1 MQYTWGS
8 HGGLATLTLAH
19 INVQKIVFVWS
30 VNPAKKT
37 ADSPPLSGAGCQK
50 KKKNQE
56 ASWRSVGGMCE
67 LLHNILWKWWEE
79 SGSVGRLP
87 QAVANLTSS
96 GPLPAPHTVRACVC
110 VRGWASYYLQG
121 VPICLCSTEIKSTL

>member
-1 MQYTWGS
+1 MHRPLLTNRVDVEHIYIYYSYLQIFNCILCTNIQHTHVLMQYTWGS

-56 ASWRSVGGMCE
+56 AS
-67 LLHNILWKWWEE
+67 
-79 SGSVGRLP
+79 
-87 QAVANLTSS
+87 
-96 GPLPAPHTVRACVC
+96 
-110 VRGWASYYLQG
+110 
-121 VPICLCSTEIKSTL
+121 

>member
-50 KKKNQE
+50 KKKIRKRLDAAWVE
-56 ASWRSVGGMCE
+56 CVSFSTTFC
-67 LLHNILWKWWEE
+67 E
-79 SGSVGRLP
+79 SGGRRVGP
-87 QAVANLTSS
+87 
-96 GPLPAPHTVRACVC
+96 
-110 VRGWASYYLQG
+110 
-121 VPICLCSTEIKSTL
+121 